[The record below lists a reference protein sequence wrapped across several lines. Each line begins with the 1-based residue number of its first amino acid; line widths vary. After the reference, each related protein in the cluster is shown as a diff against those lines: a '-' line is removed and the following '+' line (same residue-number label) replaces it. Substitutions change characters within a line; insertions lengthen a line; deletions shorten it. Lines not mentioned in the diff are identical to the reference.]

1 MKQQKKIER
10 ALAEVNKIFGDV
22 QITTPLESLADKIRE
37 AASVIKY
44 FDMHEEFKTETCR
57 HCKLEFKYA
66 YYLTAVKCCS
76 IPCMAAVLAEMGLSW
91 NPEAPLERRWGRY
104 VPAIVPPGPTEI
116 LQEQIKSEET
126 LSALVD
132 TTDDL
137 LDFIRSVGQ

>member
-10 ALAEVNKIFGDV
+10 ALAEVNKVFGDV
-22 QITTPLESLADKIRE
+22 QVTIPLESIADKIRE

-44 FDMHEEFKTETCR
+44 FDMHEEFRTEICR
-57 HCKLEFKYA
+57 HCGLKFLYG

-91 NPEAPLERRWGRY
+91 DPEAPLERRWGRY
-104 VPAIVPPGPTEI
+104 VPAIVPPVPAEI
-116 LQEQIKSEET
+116 LREQLKPKEA
-126 LSALVD
+126 LPALVD